1 MEAKLRGHAHKY
13 GKNVDTDVII
23 PGKYCNIIDPAEL
36 GKHALEGLDP
46 EYTARMKAGDIIV
59 ADTNFGCGSSREVAP
74 IAIKGSGTSAVIAKS
89 FARIFYRNA
98 LNIGLPIFESA
109 EAVDGIETGDEI
121 ELEPATG
128 VIRNLTKGTQ
138 YQSSGVPAVH
148 APAHRRRRPSP
159 VRRTPLSRSY
169 FVILIA
175 ARSGEENERRMRG
188 GVLSL
193 SKDMRIA
200 SVADMR
206 SPFDYAAPP
215 LLRVTIY
222 ASSS

>member
-1 MEAKLRGHAHKY
+1 MQLKGQAHKY

-46 EYTARMKAGDIIV
+46 EYTAKMKAGDIIV

-109 EAVDGIETGDEI
+109 EAVDGIESGDEI

-128 VIRNLTKGTQ
+128 IIRNITKGKE
-138 YQSSGVPAVH
+138 YKSAEFPPFMRDLISSGGLVPYVE
-148 APAHRRRRPSP
+148 
-159 VRRTPLSRSY
+159 
-169 FVILIA
+169 
-175 ARSGEENERRMRG
+175 ARLAKN
-188 GVLSL
+188 
-193 SKDMRIA
+193 
-200 SVADMR
+200 
-206 SPFDYAAPP
+206 
-215 LLRVTIY
+215 
-222 ASSS
+222 

>member
-1 MEAKLRGHAHKY
+1 VEDTLHGHAHKY

-23 PGKYCNIIDPAEL
+23 PGKYCNIVDQVEL

-46 EYTARMKAGDIIV
+46 EYTARMKPGDIIV

-109 EAVDGIETGDEI
+109 EAVDGIEMGDEI

-128 VIRNLTKGTQ
+128 IVRNITKGTS
-138 YQSSGVPAVH
+138 YQAAEFPPFMRSLIDAGGLVPYV
-148 APAHRRRRPSP
+148 
-159 VRRTPLSRSY
+159 
-169 FVILIA
+169 
-175 ARSGEENERRMRG
+175 ERR
-188 GVLSL
+188 LAEQ
-193 SKDMRIA
+193 A
-200 SVADMR
+200 SGR
-206 SPFDYAAPP
+206 
-215 LLRVTIY
+215 
-222 ASSS
+222 